1 MHIFELDQPTK
12 VKFTDVEVLSSKDR
26 KPNENPGA
34 ALNVTMVVGNDMLSM
49 FDGYLKSAMYM
60 AVPKGTKVPEPPE
73 QAQGDMVPPAKV
85 VNAQIVSDMP
95 KLTNLGIKLGEFAWE
110 LESIGYLLHIEYGA
124 SGPNGITFKGCK
136 VYRYRLFG
144 QEGGSVIVKYRIEF
158 GDVDSIAH
166 GKLAMLKNCEAVI
179 TLTAP
184 VVAGEEDKSNPLPFE
199 KDGSKN
205 PAAGGNVTPLK
216 GGKTQQAAKG
226 AGADDE
232 EPMSPEAAFAA
243 SQASK

>member
-34 ALNVTMVVGNDMLSM
+34 ALNVTMTVNNDMLSM
-49 FDGYLKSAMYM
+49 FDGNLMSAMYM
-60 AVPKGTKVPEPPE
+60 AVAKGVKVPEPDE

-85 VNAQIVSDMP
+85 VNAQIVSNMP
-95 KLTNLGIKLGEFAWE
+95 KLTNLGTKLGEFDWD
-110 LESIGYLLHIEYGA
+110 LECIGHLLHVEYGA
-124 SGPNGITFKGCK
+124 SGPNGISFNGCK
-136 VYRYRLFG
+136 LHKFRLFG
-144 QEGGSVIVKYRIEF
+144 QEGGSVIIKFRIEF

-184 VVAGEEDKSNPLPFE
+184 VVAGQEDTSNPLPFE

-205 PAAGGNVTPLK
+205 TGGNVTPLK
-216 GGKTQQAAKG
+216 GAGKAQQAGKAA
-226 AGADDE
+226 AGGE
-232 EPMSPEAAFAA
+232 EPMSVEKAFADA
-243 SQASK
+243 HPK